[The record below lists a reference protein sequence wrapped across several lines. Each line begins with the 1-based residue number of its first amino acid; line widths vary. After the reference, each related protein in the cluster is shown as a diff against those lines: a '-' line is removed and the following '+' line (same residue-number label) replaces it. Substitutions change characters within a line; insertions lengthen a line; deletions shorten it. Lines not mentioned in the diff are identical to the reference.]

1 MFLLYKLEHQN
12 SKISFTG
19 IFEMEEDAKKEMKR
33 LTEDYTPEEQLKET
47 FYIKEIPYTSTEEYN
62 RIDPP
67 MRYCEEDYDGDE
79 ENEDIDKDRLT
90 NENFIV
96 DNSKPSDEIIKKIM
110 LEHPY
115 DILDIF
121 YVAVIAII
129 FHFIHI
135 FILYL

>member
-1 MFLLYKLEHQN
+1 MHV
-12 SKISFTG
+12 I
-19 IFEMEEDAKKEMKR
+19 
-33 LTEDYTPEEQLKET
+33 
-47 FYIKEIPYTSTEEYN
+47 
-62 RIDPP
+62 
-67 MRYCEEDYDGDE
+67 
-79 ENEDIDKDRLT
+79 NEDIDKDRLT